1 MNNFYRYNNY
11 RSNNIAPNCK
21 QAPLPPPPPPKPCP
35 PPPPKKCKPNSPKK
49 KKFDFKCFKK
59 DTCKSLN
66 DVEHFLCDFSTFVK
80 YIKLYNLLKK

>member
-1 MNNFYRYNNY
+1 MNNFY

>member
-21 QAPLPPPPPPKPCP
+21 QAPLPPPQPPKPCAP
-35 PPPPKKCKPNSPKK
+35 PPQKKCKPNSPKK